1 MRRTNLIMMK
11 KLILLAC
18 LTSTVFFACKKNKV
32 DDTLVTDADKKAVI
46 LNHANIVLASYQD
59 SYDKVLELKSK
70 IETFTA
76 DPTAARFE
84 DCKTAW
90 KASRIVYNQT
100 EAYRFGNG
108 PIDEDDNGPEGLINA
123 WPMEEAYIDYVVD
136 DATTGII
143 NHPLE
148 YKINKQ
154 VLENLNE
161 NVSETS
167 ITTGYHAIEFL
178 LWGQDLSTTT
188 AGTRPYTDYVTGAGG
203 TASNQARR
211 ALYLKTVVDLLA
223 DNLDYLIG
231 EWKQGGAYRTKFTS
245 QMPAD
250 SALTSMV
257 RSLGSLAKGEL
268 AGERMAVALT
278 NQEQEDEHSCFSD
291 NTHIDIQYNFIGIQ
305 NVYMGKYVR
314 SNGQVIQGKSL
325 SDLIAKKDATKNS
338 LVLAQFADTKTKIF
352 AIQAPFDQEIIIPAG
367 RERVNSAI
375 NACRSLADKIADAA
389 FALGIKN

>member
-1 MRRTNLIMMK
+1 MPRTNLMMMK
-11 KLILLAC
+11 KIILFAC
-18 LTSTVFFACKKNKV
+18 LISAVFFACKKNKV
-32 DDTLVTDADKKAVI
+32 DNNQVTDADKREVI

-59 SYDKVLELKSK
+59 SYDKVLELKAK
-70 IETFTA
+70 VEIFTA
-76 DPTAARFE
+76 NPTAAGLE
-84 DCKTAW
+84 NCKTAW

-100 EAYRFGNG
+100 EAYRFSNG
-108 PIDEDDNGPEGLINA
+108 PIDEDDNGPESLMNA
-123 WPMEEAYIDYVVD
+123 WPMEEAYIDYIVD

-143 NHPLE
+143 NNPRE
-148 YKINKQ
+148 YPITKKSLI
-154 VLENLNE
+154 NLNE
-161 NVSETS
+161 NAGETS
-167 ITTGYHAIEFL
+167 ISTGYHAIEFL
-178 LWGQDLSTTT
+178 LWGQDLSATT

-203 TASNQARR
+203 TASNQASR

-250 SALTSMV
+250 SALSSIV

-278 NQEQEDEHSCFSD
+278 NQDQEDEHSCFSD

-325 SDLIAKKDATKNS
+325 SDLIAKKDATKNN
-338 LVLAQFADTKTKIF
+338 LVLAQLADTKTKIF

-367 RERVNSAI
+367 QERVNSAI